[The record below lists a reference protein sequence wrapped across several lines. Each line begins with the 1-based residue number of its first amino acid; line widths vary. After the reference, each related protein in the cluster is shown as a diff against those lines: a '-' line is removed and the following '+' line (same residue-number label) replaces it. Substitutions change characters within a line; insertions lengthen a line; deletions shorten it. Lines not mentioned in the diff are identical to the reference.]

1 MNRQPTDIL
10 CQKLLESFA
19 ELTQVLTSDAG
30 KKTFDI
36 ETSAH
41 SAEAFNEL
49 RRLHR
54 SLRQYAE
61 KSKALTYV
69 GFVGHFSA
77 GKSSTTNSLLRSSS
91 ADPARLTGLHPTDK
105 ANTLITHKNNSSN
118 LIGAHTR
125 GEVEVGAS
133 LLDVESLK
141 DVVIVDTPG
150 SGDPLVVEEIVRD
163 FLPICDQLSYT
174 FSAASA
180 LAVSDL
186 PMLVKIHKDQP
197 FLPVRSV
204 VTRADEFTRD
214 VDARATSANVD
225 NSRIDTFIG
234 ELISR
239 IAASVPGLNIAQE
252 DIMLIDNV
260 SGFNVESLPG
270 FIFSSVPHTNVC
282 TIQPQQVGRAVGRG
296 CGCARAS

>member
-1 MNRQPTDIL
+1 M
-10 CQKLLESFA
+10 
-19 ELTQVLTSDAG
+19 
-30 KKTFDI
+30 
-36 ETSAH
+36 
-41 SAEAFNEL
+41 
-49 RRLHR
+49 
-54 SLRQYAE
+54 
-61 KSKALTYV
+61 
-69 GFVGHFSA
+69 
-77 GKSSTTNSLLRSSS
+77 
-91 ADPARLTGLHPTDK
+91 
-105 ANTLITHKNNSSN
+105 
-118 LIGAHTR
+118 
-125 GEVEVGAS
+125 EVGAS

-186 PMLVKIHKDQP
+186 PMLVKIHKDLP

-239 IAASVPGLNIAQE
+239 IAASVPGLNI
-252 DIMLIDNV
+252 
-260 SGFNVESLPG
+260 GFL
-270 FIFSSVPHTNVC
+270 T
-282 TIQPQQVGRAVGRG
+282 QM
-296 CGCARAS
+296 CARFSPSRSAAPWEEGADALVPANQR